1 MDKGRVLNKNRETC
15 AFCGGIIT
23 PDRWKLLDAHFS
35 KESEEL
41 KKSIEEL
48 LDKLER
54 SKKSLDGFLETR
66 GVKQENIYEIFQD
79 EYNQYYKE
87 WTLYIDQ
94 YRDTIDLLISQLQER
109 YNDIFTPREIN
120 TIVDCSENI
129 IEIINHFNSLLQK
142 NKNKSS
148 TITKDKDIYR
158 KELRY
163 SEIQSFINTIEY
175 KKICKDWKNEEK

>member
-1 MDKGRVLNKNRETC
+1 MR
-15 AFCGGIIT
+15 F
-23 PDRWKLLDAHFS
+23 
-35 KESEEL
+35 
-41 KKSIEEL
+41 
-48 LDKLER
+48 
-54 SKKSLDGFLETR
+54 
-66 GVKQENIYEIFQD
+66 FQD

-109 YNDIFTPREIN
+109 YNDIFTQREIN

-148 TITKDKDIYR
+148 TITKIKI
-158 KELRY
+158 
-163 SEIQSFINTIEY
+163 FIE
-175 KKICKDWKNEEK
+175 KN